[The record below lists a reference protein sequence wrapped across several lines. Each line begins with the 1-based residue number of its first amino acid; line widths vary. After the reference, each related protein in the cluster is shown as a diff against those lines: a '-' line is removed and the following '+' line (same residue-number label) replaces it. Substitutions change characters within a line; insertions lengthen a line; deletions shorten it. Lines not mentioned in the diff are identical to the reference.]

1 MYAYQRGSE
10 WRRWD
15 LHIHTPGT
23 IKNDLFSGVTIDEKW
38 DIFYSDVAAYISDGS
53 DPAKCITVIGVTDYL
68 SVANYNKIIRDNKL
82 PSCVKLVLPNV
93 EMRIQPIAAD
103 SPVNMH
109 FIFDPK
115 IVDSLE
121 SRFFSQISFSHGGSN
136 YSAARDQL
144 IRFGKK
150 LDPSVDDIIAYKNGI
165 QQFVPS
171 LDSIKEVFEKDPEL
185 KDHTIIAVSNS
196 NGDGVSGA
204 TNHSSYCET
213 EGSHSQ
219 LTLFR
224 QSIYQFVDAIFSSK
238 PSDIKY
244 FLGEGNRDDIETVI
258 RKCGSLKPC
267 LHGCDAHTNSKIFEP
282 DEQRYCWIKSNPT
295 FNGLRHVLYEPKE
308 RVRIASLKPEE
319 KPSYYVIDRV
329 EIEDSD
335 FQITPIYFSDKL
347 TCIIGG
353 KSTGKSILL
362 HNLAATIDL
371 KQVLQKNQTAKTNVK
386 TIKNLQVFW
395 ADGAVN
401 SSGTTE
407 IDVHKIIYIPQTY
420 LNRLSDENEEVTEI
434 DKIIQDIILIDQ
446 DTKSIYDE
454 VQSAIREYKSS
465 LDKTIY
471 DLLDSKRKLSQ
482 MESERK
488 ELGTEEGIKGEIG
501 KLQAQK
507 DKLSQELAL
516 SEEDLKRYD
525 DAVAHIRSIII
536 KTKTIESEII
546 FFTSIDSVV
555 EPRSFSIDLSDETR
569 TIFNTAIKK
578 VIQAANSSWN
588 NIKTEILNELTQKK
602 QSLGIEIAKYQK
614 IEVALHDKIIG
625 NEALSNLSQY
635 IQTENAKLEK
645 FKALDKQF
653 NAEKAKYNSYLSQV
667 AQSMLF
673 YRDQHSKYA
682 IAVNDNPNLS
692 TSDLEFSVET
702 PFRKD
707 AFCEKIKLISD
718 KRCLKSIIDIDNF
731 KAEDY
736 TIKNLIKLLNSILVG
751 NLPLVKNNTSETALR
766 DILTDWYNITYSVKM
781 DGDPIELMSPG
792 KKALVLL
799 KLLISLADSKCPILI
814 DQPEDDLDNRSI
826 FDDLIPFIKEKKK
839 KRQIIVVTHN
849 ANIVLGSDAE
859 EIIVANQR
867 GRNTP
872 NKEFRFEYRSGAIED
887 DLPVFNSRNQLDDG
901 ILNQQGIQQH
911 VCDILEGGEKA
922 FDLRKNKYRI

>member
-1 MYAYQRGSE
+1 MSAYQRGSE

-23 IKNDLFSGVTIDEKW
+23 IKNDLFKGTTLDEKW
-38 DIFYSDVAAYISDGS
+38 DNFYSDIAAYVGDGS
-53 DPAKCITVIGVTDYL
+53 DPIKCITVIGITDYL
-68 SVANYNKIIRDNKL
+68 SVANYNKVICDNKL
-82 PSCVKLVLPNV
+82 PNSVKFVLPNV

-103 SPVNMH
+103 SPVNIH
-109 FIFDPK
+109 FIFDPR

-121 SRFFSQISFSHGGSN
+121 SRFFSQLSFSHGGTN

-144 IRFGKK
+144 IRLGKK
-150 LDPSVDDIIAYKNGI
+150 LDSSVDDLTAYKNGI

-171 LDSIKEVFEKDPEL
+171 LDSVKEVFEKDPDL
-185 KDHTIIAVSNS
+185 RNYAIIVVSNS

-204 TNHSSYCET
+204 ANHSSYCET
-213 EGSHSQ
+213 DGTPSQ

-224 QSIYQFVDAIFSSK
+224 QSIYQFVDAIFSAK
-238 PSDIKY
+238 PSDIRY
-244 FLGEGNRDDIETVI
+244 FLGEGKDDVETVI
-258 RKCGSLKPC
+258 SKCGSLKPC

-282 DEQRYCWIKSNPT
+282 DDQRYCWIKSNPT
-295 FNGLRHVLYEPKE
+295 FNGLRQVLYEPKE
-308 RVRIASLKPEE
+308 RVRIGSLKPEE

-335 FQITPIYFSDKL
+335 FQTSPIYFNDKL

-362 HNLAATIDL
+362 HNLASVVDP

-386 TIKNLQVFW
+386 ALKQLKVFW

-401 SSGTTE
+401 RTGSQE
-407 IDVHKIIYIPQTY
+407 IDAHKIIYIPQTY

-434 DKIIQDIILIDQ
+434 DKIIQDIILINQ
-446 DTKSIYDE
+446 DTKRIYDE
-454 VQSAIREYKSS
+454 VQAAIREYKSS

-471 DLLDSKRKLSQ
+471 DLLDSKRKLSEI
-482 MESERK
+482 ESKRK
-488 ELGTEEGIKGEIG
+488 ELGTEEGIKGEIE
-501 KLQAQK
+501 KLHTQK
-507 DKLSQELAL
+507 EKLSQELAL
-516 SEEDLKRYD
+516 SEEDIKRYD
-525 DAVAHIRSIII
+525 EAVAQIRSITI
-536 KTKTIESEII
+536 KVKTIESEII
-546 FFTSIDSVV
+546 FFNGIDSVV
-555 EPRSFSIDLSDETR
+555 EARSFSIDLSAETKAV
-569 TIFNTAIKK
+569 FAMAIEQA
-578 VIQAANSSWN
+578 IQAANSLWN
-588 NIKTEILNELTQKK
+588 NTKTELLKGLSKKK
-602 QSLGIEIAKYQK
+602 QDLEIEIKEYQK
-614 IEVALHDKIIG
+614 TEAALHDKIIG
-625 NEALSNLSQY
+625 NEALSNLSQS
-635 IQTENAKLEK
+635 IQTENAKLED
-645 FKALDKQF
+645 FKMLDKQF
-653 NAEKAKYNSYLSQV
+653 NDEKTRYNSLMNQV
-667 AQSMLF
+667 VQSMLF
-673 YRDQHSKYA
+673 YKNQHDKYA
-682 IAVNDNPNLS
+682 TAVNENPDLS

-718 KRCLKSIIDIDNF
+718 KRTLKSIIDIDNF
-731 KAEDY
+731 RTEDY
-736 TIKNLIKLLNSILVG
+736 TIEMLTTLLNFILDG

-766 DILTDWYNITYSVKM
+766 DILTDWYNTTYSVKM

-839 KRQIIVVTHN
+839 ERQIIVVTHN

-859 EIIVANQR
+859 EVIVANQR
-867 GRNTP
+867 GKNSP
-872 NKEFRFEYRSGAIED
+872 NKAFRFEYRSGAIED
-887 DLPVFNSRNQLDDG
+887 DLPVLNSGNQVDDG

-911 VCDILEGGEKA
+911 ICDILEGGEKA